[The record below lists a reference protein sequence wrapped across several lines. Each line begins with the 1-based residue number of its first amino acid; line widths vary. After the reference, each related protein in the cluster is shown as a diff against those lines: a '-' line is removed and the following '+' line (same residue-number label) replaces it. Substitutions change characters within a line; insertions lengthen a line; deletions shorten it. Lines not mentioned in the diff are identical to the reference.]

1 MSLNDLYT
9 KKQIEVLKTTQKSDW
24 FMLINHGAKRSGK
37 TILNNDLFLMELM
50 RVRKIADTLGI
61 ATPMYILAGVSSKT
75 IQNNILTEIYN
86 KYGITFK
93 FDKHGSFNFKGV
105 KIVQAY
111 TGTIA
116 GLGGIRGMTAFGAY
130 INEASLAKQ
139 EVFKEIISRCSGE
152 GARILVDTNP
162 DNPKHWL
169 LNEYI
174 NNSDANILSFKYSLD
189 DNTFLGER
197 YIKNIKANTPQGI
210 FYQRDILGNWVAG
223 EGVIYK
229 SFADNVTKFETEKSF
244 NFETIN
250 IGVDF
255 GGNKSKHAF
264 CCTGITKGY
273 KELIALASEKHEPD
287 TPERLNAQFIDFVK
301 KMLYKYGRIDCIY
314 CDSAEQVLIR
324 GMQKALQDNNLNIA
338 IKNAIKNE
346 IINRIRIV
354 NVLMTTSRFFYVK
367 NENTSL
373 VDALQSAVW
382 DSKSLEDKRLD
393 DNTSDIDTLD
403 SFEYSF
409 EKYIKVL
416 SMI

>member
-9 KKQIEVLKTTQKSDW
+9 KKQIEVLKETQKSDW

-93 FDKHGSFNFKGV
+93 FDKHGSFTFKGV

-174 NNSDANILSFKYSLD
+174 NNSDANILSFKYGLD

-229 SFADNVTKFETEKSF
+229 SFADNVIKFETEKSF

-287 TPERLNAQFIDFVK
+287 TPERLNAQFIAFVK

-354 NVLMTTSRFFYVK
+354 NVLMTTSRFFYIK

>member
-9 KKQIEVLKTTQKSDW
+9 KKQIEVLKETQKSDW

-93 FDKHGSFNFKGV
+93 FDKHGSFVFKGV

-229 SFADNVTKFETEKSF
+229 SFADNVIKFETEKSF

-354 NVLMTTSRFFYVK
+354 NVLMTTSRFFYIK

>member
-1 MSLNDLYT
+1 MSLKDLYT
-9 KKQIEVLKTTQKSDW
+9 NKQIEVLKTVKKNDW

-197 YIKNIKANTPQGI
+197 YIKNIKTNTPQGI

-287 TPERLNAQFIDFVK
+287 TPERLNTQFIAFVK

-324 GMQKALQDNNLNIA
+324 GMRKALEDNHLNIA
-338 IKNAIKNE
+338 LKNAIKNE

-354 NVLMTTSRFFYVK
+354 NVLMTTSRFFYIK

>member
-9 KKQIEVLKTTQKSDW
+9 KKQIEVLKETQKSDW

-93 FDKHGSFNFKGV
+93 FDKHGSFIFKGV

-250 IGVDF
+250 IGIDF

-354 NVLMTTSRFFYVK
+354 NVLMTTSRFFYIK
-367 NENTSL
+367 NENASL

>member
-9 KKQIEVLKTTQKSDW
+9 KKQIEVLKETQKSDW

-75 IQNNILTEIYN
+75 IQNNILTEINN

-93 FDKHGSFNFKGV
+93 FDKHGSFIFKGV

-229 SFADNVTKFETEKSF
+229 SFADNVIKFETEKSF

-354 NVLMTTSRFFYVK
+354 NVLMTTSRFFYIK
-367 NENTSL
+367 NENASL

>member
-9 KKQIEVLKTTQKSDW
+9 KKQIEVLKETQKSDW

-93 FDKHGSFNFKGV
+93 FDKHGSFVFKGV

-324 GMQKALQDNNLNIA
+324 GMQKVLQDNNLNIA

-373 VDALQSAVW
+373 IDALQSAVW